1 MPRMHRIIRL
11 MLCPWQR
18 VRIDPDDVLQ
28 ETLIVATR
36 RLPGLKARTAGGI
49 HRWLARI
56 VAFKIKE
63 QLQYLGAAKR
73 DPARER
79 RIRADERDS
88 TDTGMVVAS
97 AGPTPSEILE
107 RKELDQHVDR
117 YVESLEPPD
126 FRAVIVMRDYQE
138 ADWEEIRRELGRPS
152 IAAVKD
158 LHQRARKRLAERL
171 AARSL

>member
-1 MPRMHRIIRL
+1 
-11 MLCPWQR
+11 
-18 VRIDPDDVLQ
+18 
-28 ETLIVATR
+28 
-36 RLPGLKARTAGGI
+36 
-49 HRWLARI
+49 
-56 VAFKIKE
+56 
-63 QLQYLGAAKR
+63 
-73 DPARER
+73 
-79 RIRADERDS
+79 
-88 TDTGMVVAS
+88 MVVAS